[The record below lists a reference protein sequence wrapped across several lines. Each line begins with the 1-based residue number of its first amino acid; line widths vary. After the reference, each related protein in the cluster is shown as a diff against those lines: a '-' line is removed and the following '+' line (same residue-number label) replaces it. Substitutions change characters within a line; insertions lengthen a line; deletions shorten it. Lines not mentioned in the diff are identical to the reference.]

1 MSDVWE
7 LVGEATR
14 RFEVAGVPSPRFD
27 AEELAAHVL
36 GTTRGRLRSAAAFDA
51 DQAAAYA
58 AAVDRRVGRE
68 PLQHIIGTAPF
79 RYLEVA
85 VGPGV
90 FTPRPETELVAG
102 WAIERATEIAAAGR
116 SPLVVD
122 LCSGSGAIALAL
134 AHEVPTARVHAVE
147 LSADALVWTHRNAE
161 GTRVVVHEA
170 DALTALPEL
179 DGLVD
184 VVTANPPYIP
194 ADGLIRDPEV
204 LAHEPP
210 MALWGT
216 GPDGL
221 DLVRGVALTAARLLR
236 QGGFFVVEHADVQG
250 ASVVALLAQQAG
262 WVDIAGHR
270 DLAGRDRFATAVRK
284 DPDEPPV

>member
-14 RFEVAGVPSPRFD
+14 RFEAAGVPSPRFD

-102 WAIERATEIAAAGR
+102 WAIERAAEIAAAGR

-122 LCSGSGAIALAL
+122 LCSGSGVIALAV
-134 AHEVPTARVHAVE
+134 AHEVPTAQVHAVE
-147 LSADALVWTHRNAE
+147 LSEEALVWTHRNAE

-221 DLVRGVALTAARLLR
+221 DLVRGVALRAARLLR
-236 QGGFFVVEHADVQG
+236 PGGFFVVEHADVQG
-250 ASVVALLAQQAG
+250 ASVVALLVQQAG

-284 DPDEPPV
+284 DHDEPPV